1 MFRRSNAMDLRC
13 ESMETIS
20 VLRIL
25 LLEGDGGIGSM
36 AAVLVVVWFDG
47 RSGGKS
53 ADTNVTEDHERLRD
67 HEPLTKGANW
77 STAAE

>member
-36 AAVLVVVWFDG
+36 AAGLVVVWFDG
-47 RSGGKS
+47 RFGGEVSRHK
-53 ADTNVTEDHERLRD
+53 RD
-67 HEPLTKGANW
+67 
-77 STAAE
+77 